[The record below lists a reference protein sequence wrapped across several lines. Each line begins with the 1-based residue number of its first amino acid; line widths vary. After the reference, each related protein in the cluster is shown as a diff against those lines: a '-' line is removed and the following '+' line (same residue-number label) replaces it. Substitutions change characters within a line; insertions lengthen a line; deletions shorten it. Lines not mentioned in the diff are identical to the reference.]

1 MKLNLKKASYLLFI
15 ISLLAGII
23 FLVINLFDVQAN
35 KIKYK
40 DKISNKAFRIFI
52 SLPDTIKSSLLIIS
66 GKRSF
71 NNLFNDYNIKFLPD
85 TENLKLNLKK
95 ISTSFNKSE
104 SKTFFIDIIEDNL
117 ILVTKSGEFY
127 LENLTEVAQNKVKK
141 IKKKIVVKNL
151 ITENRPVIINDIL
164 VINNKVFILNA
175 VKDKECNKLKI
186 HVANFDEILDFSLFK
201 EFDECVGFG
210 LVGGGMQEF
219 YLNNNKGILVST
231 ASSNNNL
238 LTSEAQ
244 NDESILGKIL
254 FVNSSNKDVAVISKG
269 HRNPQGLAV
278 QEDIILS
285 TEHGPK
291 GGDEINKIVFGSNYG
306 WPISSYGKPYANEK
320 NINFKQNHEKNG
332 FKEPL
337 YVFLSAVGISELIFL
352 PNTFHEQWQD
362 NTIVSSLNGRSLFRI
377 KFKSNKYENII
388 FKEKIFIGERIRD
401 LKYFD
406 KFKMIIL
413 ALEDTGIVGIL
424 TLNKMD

>member
-1 MKLNLKKASYLLFI
+1 M
-15 ISLLAGII
+15 
-23 FLVINLFDVQAN
+23 
-35 KIKYK
+35 
-40 DKISNKAFRIFI
+40 
-52 SLPDTIKSSLLIIS
+52 LIIS

-85 TENLKLNLKK
+85 TENLKLNFKK
-95 ISTSFNKSE
+95 ISTSFDKSE
-104 SKTFFIDIIEDNL
+104 SNTFFIDIIEDNL

-151 ITENRPVIINDIL
+151 ITANRPVIINDIL

-186 HVANFDEILDFSLFK
+186 HVADFDEILDFSLFK

-231 ASSNNNL
+231 ASSINNL

-401 LKYFD
+401 LKYSD

-413 ALEDTGIVGIL
+413 ALEDTGIVEF
-424 TLNKMD
+424 